1 MQRVMRDDERE
12 KTKSCIPRASP
23 DRLHIVVFISSI
35 KCSKRVEKKRDE
47 ISDRKNDKFFACTRL
62 FQIL

>member
-1 MQRVMRDDERE
+1 MRESKRERE
-12 KTKSCIPRASP
+12 KTKSCIPRALP

-47 ISDRKNDKFFACTRL
+47 ISDSKE
-62 FQIL
+62 

>member
-1 MQRVMRDDERE
+1 MRESKRERE
-12 KTKSCIPRASP
+12 KTKSCIPRALP

-35 KCSKRVEKKRDE
+35 KCSKELKRKE
-47 ISDRKNDKFFACTRL
+47 MKFRIVKNDKFFACTRL